1 MDLPKEEPCQVA
13 FGKVQGEV
21 PSMPDEA
28 SARLEEPLLE
38 TGEGPVLDGNGQN
51 EPAQQ
56 IAEVVGDDP
65 EQQADL
71 IGPEPVSREPC
82 PVSGFFAPP

>member
-1 MDLPKEEPCQVA
+1 
-13 FGKVQGEV
+13 
-21 PSMPDEA
+21 MPDEA

-38 TGEGPVLDGNGQN
+38 ARQRPALDGNRQDQ
-51 EPAQQ
+51 PAQQ

-71 IGPEPVSREPC
+71 VRAEAVARETRSMGSFLALFDPC
-82 PVSGFFAPP
+82 SAVPRWL